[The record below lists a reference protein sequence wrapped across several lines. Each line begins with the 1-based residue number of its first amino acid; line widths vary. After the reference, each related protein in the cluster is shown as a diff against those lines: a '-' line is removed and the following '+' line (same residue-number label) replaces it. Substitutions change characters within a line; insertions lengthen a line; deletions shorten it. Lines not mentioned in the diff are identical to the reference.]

1 VNEESLFLTVEAVDL
16 AQFVDR
22 APGLFVFRPEFLEF
36 SLQELG
42 CLTPVDRTVRD
53 WLASVLCPTR

>member
-1 VNEESLFLTVEAVDL
+1 LFLTVEAVDL